1 MWPIW
6 WLVLKSPEQGAQT
19 FLYAAMEAEF
29 ARGEGGVLLKECK
42 VQNIYRDEITDEEK
56 QKMLWEVSEKA
67 IEALEKEGAM
77 VRAKEKRQNEDKNR
91 EKQAEQEQTISGMQG
106 KKEGSRRSRKA
117 A

>member
-1 MWPIW
+1 
-6 WLVLKSPEQGAQT
+6 
-19 FLYAAMEAEF
+19 MEAEF